1 MVWYGVTQLGDG
13 FFVYL
18 VVGFEAVVFLFK
30 ERTLR
35 SFGIIGVM
43 FVLFLS
49 NPLFKIIFKIN
60 RPIGFASFY
69 EELTTSSFP
78 SGHSVNAVIIFF
90 LVPRFYQ
97 FIQLGRLPEPDS
109 QRERI
114 SSFVLM
120 LFGAMM
126 VAMSRVFLGVHWFSD
141 VMTGLVWGGVIHLV
155 IMNLLIL
162 NQRSKVK

>member
-35 SFGIIGVM
+35 GLGIIGVM

-69 EELTTSSFP
+69 EELTTS
-78 SGHSVNAVIIFF
+78 
-90 LVPRFYQ
+90 
-97 FIQLGRLPEPDS
+97 
-109 QRERI
+109 
-114 SSFVLM
+114 
-120 LFGAMM
+120 
-126 VAMSRVFLGVHWFSD
+126 
-141 VMTGLVWGGVIHLV
+141 
-155 IMNLLIL
+155 
-162 NQRSKVK
+162 